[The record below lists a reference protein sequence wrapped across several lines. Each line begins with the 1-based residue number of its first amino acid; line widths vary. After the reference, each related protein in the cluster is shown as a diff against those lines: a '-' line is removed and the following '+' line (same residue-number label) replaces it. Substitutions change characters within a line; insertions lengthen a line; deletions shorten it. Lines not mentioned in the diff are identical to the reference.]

1 MTKVRVTSKFH
12 DRTDYTRIYE
22 VGQVY
27 DFADATRVR
36 SIVERG
42 LGVIVED
49 ELPKAEPKEAEQPK
63 AETPKEE
70 AEVKETPKKK
80 PVTKRKVRK

>member
-1 MTKVRVTSKFH
+1 MTKVRVTSMFH
-12 DRTDYTRIYE
+12 DKTDYSRVFE
-22 VGQVY
+22 VGQVVEFF
-27 DFADATRVR
+27 DKERVR
-36 SIVERG
+36 TIVERG

-63 AETPKEE
+63 AETPKAE

-80 PVTKRKVRK
+80 PATKRKVRK

>member
-49 ELPKAEPKEAEQPK
+49 ELPKAEPKEVEQPK
-63 AETPKEE
+63 AEAQASEQ
-70 AEVKETPKKK
+70 PKKK